1 MPELLYSDVVEV
13 DERVVLKQA
22 NCQLNRQ
29 CSVEAGVTGEEVGV
43 LSFFFTFLVSFSDY
57 YFVIILIIS
66 TYYYFCP
73 SA

>member
-29 CSVEAGVTGEEVGV
+29 CSVEAGVTGEEVGHYMV
-43 LSFFFTFLVSFSDY
+43 FY
-57 YFVIILIIS
+57 YFFLP
-66 TYYYFCP
+66 F
-73 SA
+73 